1 VETRNLLFH
10 THPDQLWGLLSLLYN
25 GYCGSTHWDKADL
38 YHYYPLCLHG
48 MLFADL
54 YPFNPYSSRS
64 DTPGIKMLIVKSRL
78 NNQQKMDCE
87 GNPPL
92 DFQGTEE
99 TSEQINNETV
109 EMRWQRK
116 FGMEDTSSLTQLI

>member
-1 VETRNLLFH
+1 
-10 THPDQLWGLLSLLYN
+10 
-25 GYCGSTHWDKADL
+25 
-38 YHYYPLCLHG
+38 
-48 MLFADL
+48 
-54 YPFNPYSSRS
+54 
-64 DTPGIKMLIVKSRL
+64 MLIVKSRL